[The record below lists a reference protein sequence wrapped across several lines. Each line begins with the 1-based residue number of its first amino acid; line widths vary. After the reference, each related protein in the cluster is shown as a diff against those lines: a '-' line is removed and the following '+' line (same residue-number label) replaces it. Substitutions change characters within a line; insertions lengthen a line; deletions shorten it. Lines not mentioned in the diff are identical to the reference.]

1 MFVCGYHDQHHKD
14 NYSSILCLFFF
25 LRRLQVLGQWER
37 AAAAVGNA
45 TLIVRLVQGG
55 TLFYM
60 WSECLFGLVEEV
72 GPLAATVAV
81 AVRPVAV
88 YALAAVSK
96 MLFHLVWFGFGL
108 GLVWFGLVWLGF
120 RFGVMSF

>member
-1 MFVCGYHDQHHKD
+1 MNMINEYYQHSYNMFVRILYCFVLSLC
-14 NYSSILCLFFF
+14 SSRVVSFSRARL
-25 LRRLQVLGQWER
+25 LQVVGQWER

-45 TLIVRLVQGG
+45 ALIVRLVQGG

-60 WSECLFGLVEEV
+60 WSECLFGLVEEI

-88 YALAAVSK
+88 YALSSVSQ
-96 MLFHLVWFGFGL
+96 LCYLLSRRLV
-108 GLVWFGLVWLGF
+108 LVISCSAGE
-120 RFGVMSF
+120 

>member
-1 MFVCGYHDQHHKD
+1 MV
-14 NYSSILCLFFF
+14 
-25 LRRLQVLGQWER
+25 GQWER

-45 TLIVRLVQGG
+45 ALIVRLVQGG

-60 WSECLFGLVEEV
+60 WSECLFGLVEEA

-88 YALAAVSK
+88 YALSSVRKANSFVV
-96 MLFHLVWFGFGL
+96 FFVWFSLFFL
-108 GLVWFGLVWLGF
+108 
-120 RFGVMSF
+120 